1 MDINIIRY
9 VFMFNTI
16 FMATI
21 AILIN
26 CWESYMPIWLRRLYR
41 YGKFSTKDYHSIIA
55 KLEVPKE

>member
-9 VFMFNTI
+9 VFTFNAI

-21 AILIN
+21 AILLN
-26 CWESYMPIWLRRLYR
+26 CWESYMPIWLRRMYR
-41 YGKFSTKDYHSIIA
+41 YGKFSAKDHSIIA